1 MPATEQEA
9 LRLLRRLTGDDRV
22 EFRPGQLDAI
32 RLLVEDRRRVLLV
45 QRTGWGKSAVY
56 FIATRMLRD
65 QGAGPTLL
73 VSPLL
78 ALMRNQIEAAE
89 GMGVRAE
96 TIHSGN
102 REEWEEVI
110 TKIEADAVDI
120 LLISPER
127 LANQQ
132 FQSDVLPMVGRRSGL
147 LVIDEAHC
155 ISDWG
160 HDFRPDYRR
169 IVRVLNLLP
178 SRVPLLCCTA
188 TANDR
193 VIDDVTHQLGSE
205 LVLLRGAL
213 GRAGLRL
220 HVLSMPSRVERMTWL
235 AGLLPRLEGT
245 GVIYVLTVR
254 DTEQLASWLSSRGIH
269 AIAYSSKTDENSR
282 LDIEQSLLSNEMKV
296 VVATS
301 ALGMGFDKPDLAFVI
316 HYQSPGSPIAYYQ
329 QVGRAGRKL
338 DESRGILLSGSED
351 RDIQNHFIK
360 RAFPPVDLAAGVVSL
375 LQDRAEPVSRA
386 EILQEVN
393 IRQNQF
399 DKLMKILE
407 VEGAVER
414 DGRGW
419 LRTLRPWSYDH
430 DRVEAVTAQ
439 RRAEQ
444 AQMLDYIR
452 AEGCRMQL
460 LRSYLDDQTAGP
472 CGDCDNCRGDIMS
485 VDFRPMVRR
494 QAEEYVFETVHPIDP
509 RKMIPGSGR
518 ISPERLLQPGRALAA
533 WGDGGWSELV
543 RRGKYEDGHFD
554 DRLVEASERLI
565 HRVWR
570 PEPSPA
576 WLAFVPSLRD
586 PELVSDFSAR
596 LADTLGISYE
606 DVVSKVRE
614 TPQQKTMQNSTQQY
628 ANVRGAY
635 EVRRPVPSGPVL
647 LVDDMV
653 DSRWTMTAVGWL
665 LLEAGSGPVYPFAL
679 ADTSVG

>member
-1 MPATEQEA
+1 MTATEQEA

-22 EFRPGQLDAI
+22 EFRPGQLEAI
-32 RLLVEDRRRVLLV
+32 RLLAEERRRVLLV

-102 REEWEEVI
+102 RGEWDDVR

-127 LANQQ
+127 LANQR
-132 FQSDVLPMVGRRSGL
+132 FRSDVLPMVGRRSGL

-178 SRVPLLCCTA
+178 SGAPLLCCTA

-193 VIDDVTHQLGSE
+193 VVEDVKDQLGSE

-220 HVLSMPSRVERMTWL
+220 HVLSMPSRAERMAWL
-235 AGLLPRLEGT
+235 AGIMPRLEGT

-254 DTEQLASWLSSRGIH
+254 DTEHLASWLRSRGIH
-269 AIAYSSKTDENSR
+269 AVAYSGRADGDSR
-282 LDIEQSLLSNEMKV
+282 LDIERSLLSNEMKA

-329 QVGRAGRKL
+329 QVGRAGRRL

-351 RDIQNHFIK
+351 RNIQDYFITS
-360 RAFPPVDLAAGVVSL
+360 AFSPVDLAAGVVSL
-375 LQDRAEPVSRA
+375 LQDRAQPMSRA

-393 IRQNQF
+393 IRQSQFNQ
-399 DKLMKILE
+399 LMKVLE

-430 DRVEAVTAQ
+430 DRVRAVTAQ

-444 AQMLDYIR
+444 AQMLEYIR
-452 AEGCRMQL
+452 SEGCRMQL
-460 LRSYLDDQTAGP
+460 LRSYLDDQAAGP
-472 CGDCDNCRGDIMS
+472 CGDCDNCLGDRMS
-485 VDFRPMVRR
+485 VDLRPTVRQ
-494 QAEEYVFETVHPIDP
+494 QAEEYVSGAVHPIEP

-518 ISPERLLQPGRALAA
+518 ISPERLLQPGRSLAA
-533 WGDGGWSELV
+533 WGDEGWSELV
-543 RRGKYEDGHFD
+543 RRGKYEEGRFD
-554 DRLVEASERLI
+554 DRLVEASARLI
-565 HRVWR
+565 RRVWH

-576 WLAFVPSLRD
+576 WLAFVPSLRN
-586 PELVSDFSAR
+586 PGLVSDFSAR
-596 LADTLGISYE
+596 LADALGIACE
-606 DVVSKVRE
+606 DAVSKVRK
-614 TPQQKTMQNSTQQY
+614 TPQQSTRQNNAQQY
-628 ANVRGAY
+628 ANVRGAF
-635 EVRRPVPSGPVL
+635 EVCRPVSSGPVL

-665 LLEAGSGPVYPFAL
+665 LLEAGSGPVHPFAL

>member
-1 MPATEQEA
+1 MTATEQEA

-22 EFRPGQLDAI
+22 EFRPGQLEAI
-32 RLLVEDRRRVLLV
+32 RLLAEDRRRVLLV

-102 REEWEEVI
+102 RGEWDDVR

-127 LANQQ
+127 LANQR
-132 FQSDVLPMVGRRSGL
+132 FRSDVLPMVGRRSGL

-178 SRVPLLCCTA
+178 SGAPLLCCTA

-193 VIDDVTHQLGSE
+193 VVEDVKDQLGSE

-220 HVLSMPSRVERMTWL
+220 QVLSMPSRAERMAWL
-235 AGLLPRLEGT
+235 AGILPRLEGT

-254 DTEQLASWLSSRGIH
+254 DTEQLASWLRSRGIH
-269 AIAYSSKTDENSR
+269 AVAYSGRADGDSR
-282 LDIEQSLLSNEMKV
+282 LDIERSLLSNEMKA

-329 QVGRAGRKL
+329 QVGRAGRRL
-338 DESRGILLSGSED
+338 GESRGILLSGSED
-351 RDIQNHFIK
+351 RSIQDYFITS
-360 RAFPPVDLAAGVVSL
+360 AFPPVDLAAGVVSL
-375 LQDRAEPVSRA
+375 LQDRSQPMSRA

-393 IRQNQF
+393 IRQSQFNQ
-399 DKLMKILE
+399 LMKVLE

-444 AQMLDYIR
+444 AQMLEYIR

-460 LRSYLDDQTAGP
+460 LRSYLDDQAAGP
-472 CGDCDNCRGDIMS
+472 CGDCDNCRGDKMS
-485 VDFRPMVRR
+485 VDLRPMARR
-494 QAEEYVFETVHPIDP
+494 QAEEYVSEAVHPIEP

-518 ISPERLLQPGRALAA
+518 ISPERLLQPGRALAE
-533 WGDGGWSELV
+533 WGDERWSELV
-543 RRGKYEDGHFD
+543 RRGKYEEGRFD
-554 DRLVEASERLI
+554 DRLVEASARLI
-565 HRVWR
+565 RRVWR
-570 PEPSPA
+570 PEPAPA

-586 PELVSDFSAR
+586 PELVPDFSAR
-596 LADTLGISYE
+596 LADALGIACE
-606 DVVSKVRE
+606 DAVSKVRE
-614 TPQQKTMQNSTQQY
+614 TRQQKTKQNSAQQY
-628 ANVRGAY
+628 ANVRRAF
-635 EVRRPVPSGPVL
+635 EVCRPIPSGPVL

-665 LLEAGSGPVYPFAL
+665 LLEAGSGPVHPFAL